1 MSKGKQNADSHRTG
15 LLLRMIRFIGIL
27 YLGMIM
33 FAWGCADRMIFHPP
47 PAGYVDGPEVIK
59 IETPGGQRISAVHR
73 TSPEAKFTVLI
84 SHGNA
89 EDIGYGRESIE
100 MFVEHGYNV
109 LAYDYR
115 GYGTSDGRPSERNT
129 YEDIEAAY
137 QYLLSRANVP
147 AGRII
152 VLGRSV
158 GSGPA
163 TYLAGR
169 NPVGALL
176 LEAPFVSAFRVVT
189 SVPLLP
195 FDKFNNLARIDKV
208 ACPVLIVHGRADE
221 VVAFWHG
228 QKLFARAN
236 EPKLHLW
243 VDGAGHNDLYVVAGE
258 DYWQALLRLTLEME
272 KDTVEEV
279 E

>member
-1 MSKGKQNADSHRTG
+1 MDKRRRKRTQLFRVIR
-15 LLLRMIRFIGIL
+15 LLALL

-47 PAGYVDGPEVIK
+47 PAGYTDGPEVIK
-59 IETPGGQRISAVHR
+59 IEVADGQQISAVHR
-73 TSPEAKFTVLI
+73 TSPEATYTVLV

-89 EDIGYGRESIE
+89 EDIGYGSETIQA
-100 MFVEHGYNV
+100 FVQHGYNV

-115 GYGTSDGRPSERNT
+115 GYGTSDGRPSEQNT
-129 YEDIEAAY
+129 YEDVEAAY
-137 QYLLSRANVP
+137 HYLLSKANVP
-147 AGRII
+147 AEKII

-169 NPVGALL
+169 KPVGALL

-189 SVPLLP
+189 GVPLLP
-195 FDKFNNLARIDKV
+195 FDKFNNLARIGQV
-208 ACPVLIVHGRADE
+208 TCPVLIVHGRADE

-236 EPKLHLW
+236 EPKLNLW
-243 VDGAGHNDLYVVAGE
+243 VDGAGHNDLYYVAGE
-258 DYWQALLRLTLEME
+258 DYWKALARLTLEME
-272 KDTVEEV
+272 KGTVEQGE
-279 E
+279 